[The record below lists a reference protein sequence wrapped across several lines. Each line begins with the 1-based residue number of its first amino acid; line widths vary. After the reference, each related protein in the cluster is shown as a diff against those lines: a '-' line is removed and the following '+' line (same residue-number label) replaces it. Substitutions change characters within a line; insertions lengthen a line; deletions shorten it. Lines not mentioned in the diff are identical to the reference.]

1 MEDLDNQGK
10 RSVAAIVAVFADLL
24 IGFCGGL
31 KIYNMIG
38 VVLWEFVVR
47 GEV

>member
-10 RSVAAIVAVFADLL
+10 RSVAAMVAVFADLP
-24 IGFCGGL
+24 IGFRGL
-31 KIYNMIG
+31 NFYMIG
-38 VVLWEFVVR
+38 VVLWEIVVC

>member
-10 RSVAAIVAVFADLL
+10 RSVAAMVAVFADLP
-24 IGFCGGL
+24 IGFCGL
-31 KIYNMIG
+31 KFYMIG
-38 VVLWEFVVR
+38 VILWEFVVG